1 MSTILYNYI
10 CTICPSSMAVVQNR
24 QINGAAPKVRAV
36 EIRQRMWMSLASKIK
51 ELRVK
56 KKKSLQDVADEVGA
70 SKAHIWDLE
79 TGKSSNPSIE
89 LLTKLAKC
97 FGVSVA
103 EMIGE
108 NPAAKD
114 VDPQVVAMYRE
125 LKELSPADRQAIQVM
140 MDHLKT
146 RKPKG

>member
-1 MSTILYNYI
+1 
-10 CTICPSSMAVVQNR
+10 
-24 QINGAAPKVRAV
+24 
-36 EIRQRMWMSLASKIK
+36 MSLASKIK

-79 TGKSSNPSIE
+79 IGKSSNPSID

-114 VDPQVVAMYRE
+114 VDPQIVAMYRE
-125 LKELSPADRQAIQVM
+125 LKELSAADRQAIQAM
-140 MDHLKT
+140 MDHLKG